1 MIRTGLGQYRVLQV
15 SDAGFNAFDE
25 AVVCPSV
32 DILYQYE
39 DLDNVG
45 WAPQIPFVGVAPIPM
60 QIWKLGGSNHL
71 SYRGGSVTT
80 FFSSGMGDSDS
91 GHHRTHRW
99 LLLSVDAPVH
109 VRPDSLVGPDEPEHG
124 RLDV

>member
-1 MIRTGLGQYRVLQV
+1 LGTRIIDLLGSRGLQSPNPLPRLIRTGLGQYRVLQV
-15 SDAGFNAFDE
+15 GDASFNTFDE
-25 AVVCPSV
+25 AVVGPSV

-60 QIWKLGGSNHL
+60 QTWKLGGSNHL

-80 FFSSGMGDSDS
+80 FFF
-91 GHHRTHRW
+91 RN
-99 LLLSVDAPVH
+99 
-109 VRPDSLVGPDEPEHG
+109 G
-124 RLDV
+124 RQ